1 MSMTVRF
8 LKAFHGDCIFITI
21 TSEGEEERILID
33 GGPAAT
39 FSSGVQGELRNLL
52 LELEEQNKK
61 IDLVIL
67 THIDDD
73 HIGGLIKAFEAKD
86 GITKLAKKVL
96 FNSGRLIHNYFNV
109 KHAPEKDI
117 IGNFNQSQ
125 NTSVDQGN
133 TLEKLLENKGIW
145 HDKAISQGDEYYLN
159 HCKLHFLSPN
169 EKELEKLLGK
179 WESEQLSSF
188 TSASKKD
195 WKLRYNEL
203 LSQDEFIE
211 DKSKTNGSSLS
222 FILNVNEKNYLF
234 LGDSHPSTIV
244 EGLIN
249 YGCKQENPLQVELC
263 KVSHHGSKGNTN
275 LELLSLIDCPRYIIS
290 TDGSRH
296 GLPNKVTFARI
307 HQMKPNAEIFF
318 NYAAVITDVYSKDEI
333 MQLDNKLIGLSG
345 EISFA

>member
-1 MSMTVRF
+1 MSITIRF
-8 LKAFHGDCIFITI
+8 LKSFHGDCIFITI

-39 FSSGVQGELRNLL
+39 FSSGAQGELRNLL
-52 LELEEQNKK
+52 LELDEKNKQ

-67 THIDDD
+67 THVDDD

-117 IGNFNQSQ
+117 IGNFSQSQ
-125 NTSVDQGN
+125 NTSVAQGN
-133 TLEKLLENKGIW
+133 TLEKLLENEGIW
-145 HDKAISQGDEYYLN
+145 HEKAIVQGDVYSLN

-169 EKELEKLLGK
+169 KQDLEKLLEK
-179 WESEQLSSF
+179 WESEQLSPF

-195 WKLRYNEL
+195 WKLGYDEL
-203 LSQDEFIE
+203 ISQDKFVE

-222 FILNVNEKNYLF
+222 FILTVNENNYLF

-249 YGCKQENPLQVELC
+249 YGCQQKNPLPVEIC

-275 LELLSLIDCPRYIIS
+275 LELLSLINCSRYVIS

-296 GLPNKVTFARI
+296 GLPSKVTLARI
-307 HQMKPNAEIFF
+307 HYVKPNAEILF
-318 NYAAVITDVYSKDEI
+318 NYAAVITDVYSEEEI
-333 MQLDNKLIGLSG
+333 KQLENKLIGLSG
-345 EISFA
+345 EIRFA

>member
-1 MSMTVRF
+1 MSVTVKF

-21 TSEGEEERILID
+21 SSESAEERILID

-39 FSSGVQGELRNLL
+39 FSSGAQGELRNLL
-52 LELEEQNKK
+52 LELEEQNKT

-73 HIGGLIKAFEAKD
+73 HIGGLIKAFEAED

-117 IGNFNQSQ
+117 VGNFNQSQ

-133 TLEKLLENKGIW
+133 TLEKLLGNKGVW
-145 HDKAISQGDEYYLN
+145 HDSVISQGDEYSLN

-179 WESEQLSSF
+179 WESEQLSPF
-188 TSASKKD
+188 TSASKTD
-195 WKLRYNEL
+195 WKLGYDEL
-203 LSQDEFIE
+203 LSQDEFSE
-211 DKSKTNGSSLS
+211 DGSKTNGSSLS
-222 FILNVNEKNYLF
+222 FILKVNEKNYLF
-234 LGDSHPSTIV
+234 LGDSHPSTVV
-244 EGLIN
+244 EGLMN
-249 YGCKQENPLQVELC
+249 YGCQPGNPLQVEMC

-275 LELLSLIDCPRYIIS
+275 LELLSLIDCPKYIIS

-296 GLPNKVTFARI
+296 GLPNKVTLARI
-307 HQMKPNAEIFF
+307 HQMKPNAEILF
-318 NYAAVITDVYSKDEI
+318 NYAAVITDVYSTDEI
-333 MQLDNKLIGLSG
+333 TQLDNKLIGLSG
-345 EISFA
+345 DIRFA